1 MNSEFESPQRRHYG
15 VGMTTRPDDEG
26 DSVDDVNEIGDDGE
40 SVDEVSEISD
50 DHSAGDGSAGSDH
63 PRVSGEASSDVEL
76 PQTDAVL
83 RSFAA
88 LGAQQ
93 AFQIDPE
100 ILKQFRVPHID
111 IASMWEA
118 QGVDASKLF
127 STEVLASLKI
137 PQVSIQRFQLPA
149 SFWESIDLTTRLL
162 RDSVSI
168 DSLYSTAQLALAA
181 SARPNTRPRSSRTP
195 EMFFGEHEVEIDSVR
210 ALLRALTAVQTK
222 HHQHRPVWR
231 GHQDAGFEVH
241 SSLYR
246 RLAKTS
252 DVSEARLVSA
262 EIETLSAA
270 RRWGIR
276 ARRPLEFFAKLQH
289 NGAPTR
295 LLDATVDPEI
305 ATWFAVE
312 ADPALDE
319 VDGMVIGW
327 GRVPR
332 TTPMSSGQ
340 EDSIPESRDV
350 PFWHAWTTDD
360 ERHRVDWG
368 TGTKTWTWF
377 PPALSERMRAQRAG
391 FLLEAGPIL
400 TDDVVS
406 VFSDALSQDWRASEI
421 ARATSIVGLPS
432 RHDVLTKPNAANLV
446 PIFALRILKTAK
458 RPIREYLERKGLTYS
473 TGREERIGDN

>member
-1 MNSEFESPQRRHYG
+1 M
-15 VGMTTRPDDEG
+15 
-26 DSVDDVNEIGDDGE
+26 EIGDDH
-40 SVDEVSEISD
+40 EV
-50 DHSAGDGSAGSDH
+50 GDGAANSH
-63 PRVSGEASSDVEL
+63 LPRVAGKAGRDIEL
-76 PQTDAVL
+76 PRTDDVL

-93 AFQIDPE
+93 AFRIDPA
-100 ILKQFRVPHID
+100 ILKQFQVPHID
-111 IASMWEA
+111 IASMWKA
-118 QGVDASKLF
+118 QGLDASKLF
-127 STEVLASLKI
+127 SADALKSLQIPELA
-137 PQVSIQRFQLPA
+137 IQNLQLPA
-149 SFWESIDLTTRLL
+149 SFWESIDVTTRLL

-168 DSLYSTAQLALAA
+168 DSLYSATQLALAA
-181 SARPNTRPRSSRTP
+181 SARPNTGPRPSRTA
-195 EMFFGEHEVEIDSVR
+195 EAFFGEHEVEIDGVP

-231 GHQDAGFEVH
+231 GHQDAAFQAH

-246 RLAKTS
+246 RLARTS
-252 DVSEARLVSA
+252 EVDEARLVSA

-270 RRWGIR
+270 RRWGLR
-276 ARRPLEFFAKLQH
+276 TRRPLEFFAKLQH

-305 ATWFAVE
+305 AAWFAVE

-332 TTPMSSGQ
+332 TAQILSGQ
-340 EDSIPESRDV
+340 EDAFPESRDV

-400 TDDVVS
+400 TDDVVA
-406 VFSDALSQDWRASEI
+406 VFSDALSQDWRGSEI

-432 RHDVLTKPNAANLV
+432 RHDVLTKANAANLV
-446 PIFALRILKTAK
+446 PVFTLRILKDAK
-458 RPIREYLERKGLTYS
+458 RPIREYLELKGLTYA
-473 TGREERIGDN
+473 TVYPDLGGLVQHLRGPFGVH